1 VVGQPR
7 WEVEVLGRGRRRGRN
22 RDDADNVVIDL
33 TDHLAGGARSDV
45 ASTPEERA
53 AVDDFIERRRAEQRR
68 REAEEEL
75 ARLRARHWT
84 GERVIEEANRGMDFW
99 EHDDAD
105 PYAVLGLFPGAT
117 LEEAAAARKRI
128 AIECHPDRSAAG
140 VLPPDAAR
148 RMSAANAA
156 YERLRQALRP
166 IG

>member
-1 VVGQPR
+1 M
-7 WEVEVLGRGRRRGRN
+7 LGRGRRGR
-22 RDDADNVVIDL
+22 DKGDETVVIDL
-33 TDHLAGGARSDV
+33 TDHVVSGPVPRTA
-45 ASTPEERA
+45 TPEERA

-68 REAEEEL
+68 REAEQEL

-128 AIECHPDRSAAG
+128 AIECHPDRSATG

-148 RMSAANAA
+148 RMTSANLA

-166 IG
+166 IA

>member
-1 VVGQPR
+1 
-7 WEVEVLGRGRRRGRN
+7 VLGRRGRRGRD
-22 RDDADNVVIDL
+22 RDDSDTVVIDL
-33 TDHLAGGARSDV
+33 TDHLGGSGRV
-45 ASTPEERA
+45 QPASTPEERA
-53 AVDDFIERRRAEQRR
+53 AVDEFLERRRAEQRR
-68 REAEEEL
+68 REAEQEL

-99 EHDDAD
+99 EHDEAD
-105 PYAVLGLFPGAT
+105 PYAVLGILPGAT

-128 AIECHPDRSAAG
+128 AVECHPDRSATG

-148 RMSAANAA
+148 RMSSANAA

>member
-1 VVGQPR
+1 MSVVVQPL
-7 WEVEVLGRGRRRGRN
+7 WEVKAVLGRRRGR
-22 RDDADNVVIDL
+22 DKGDENVVIDL
-33 TDHLAGGARSDV
+33 TDHV
-45 ASTPEERA
+45 VERPVET
-53 AVDDFIERRRAEQRR
+53 VDEFIARRRAEQRR

-148 RMSAANAA
+148 RMSSANLA

-166 IG
+166 IT

>member
-1 VVGQPR
+1 M
-7 WEVEVLGRGRRRGRN
+7 LGRRRGRGSG
-22 RDDADNVVIDL
+22 DENVVIDL
-33 TDHLAGGARSDV
+33 TDHVVERPQPVEDV
-45 ASTPEERA
+45 DE
-53 AVDDFIERRRAEQRR
+53 FIARRRAEQRQ
-68 REAEEEL
+68 REAEQEL

-148 RMSAANAA
+148 RMSSANLA

-166 IG
+166 IS

>member
-1 VVGQPR
+1 M
-7 WEVEVLGRGRRRGRN
+7 LGRGRRGR
-22 RDDADNVVIDL
+22 DKGDDNVVIDL
-33 TDHLAGGARSDV
+33 TDHVVDRPV
-45 ASTPEERA
+45 ET
-53 AVDDFIERRRAEQRR
+53 VDDFIERRRAEQRR
-68 REAEEEL
+68 RDAEQEL

-148 RMSAANAA
+148 RMSSANLA

-166 IG
+166 IS

>member
-1 VVGQPR
+1 
-7 WEVEVLGRGRRRGRN
+7 VLGRARRRERN

-33 TDHLAGGARSDV
+33 TDHLGGAARDSM

-53 AVDDFIERRRAEQRR
+53 AVDEFIERRRAEQRR
-68 REAEEEL
+68 REAEQEL

-99 EHDDAD
+99 EHDEAD
-105 PYAVLGLFPGAT
+105 PYAVLGILPGAT

-128 AIECHPDRSAAG
+128 AVECHPDRSATG

-148 RMSAANAA
+148 RMSSANSA